1 MSCENCE
8 ESAYVIDKLAKL
20 LAEIAVIVN
29 GVEPHDTSWSYHDLP
44 EKVRALK
51 QAQQPAAAVPEGYA
65 LVPVASLES
74 WRDAFAEELG
84 AWDIDPPLHHVKTSH
99 DEIEAMLAAAERR
112 ECKV

>member
-29 GVEPHDTSWSYHDLP
+29 GVEPHDASWSYHDLP

-65 LVPVASLES
+65 LVPVEPTEAML
-74 WRDAFAEELG
+74 DAGWLAG
-84 AWDIDPPLHHVKTSH
+84 STSRVWA
-99 DEIEAMLAAAERR
+99 AMLAAALAERNNTGDNP
-112 ECKV
+112 

>member
-44 EKVRALK
+44 EKVRAQALAATP
-51 QAQQPAAAVPEGYA
+51 AQQPAAAVPAEVMLDALDEACKNSEGRR
-65 LVPVASLES
+65 VS
-74 WRDAFAEELG
+74 WYGYTQEQR
-84 AWDIDPPLHHVKTSH
+84 IDVMRR
-99 DEIEAMLAAAERR
+99 AMLAATERK